1 VPGPVVVTGHTDNK
15 PIRTARFPS
24 NWELSTERAKS
35 VMKLMAPS
43 MTDPARL
50 RAEGMADSDPVA
62 PNDTE
67 DNRRKNR
74 RVMVILKV
82 AG

>member
-1 VPGPVVVTGHTDNK
+1 
-15 PIRTARFPS
+15 
-24 NWELSTERAKS
+24 
-35 VMKLMAPS
+35 
-43 MTDPARL
+43 
-50 RAEGMADSDPVA
+50 MADSDPVA
-62 PNDTE
+62 ANDTE

>member
-1 VPGPVVVTGHTDNK
+1 V
-15 PIRTARFPS
+15 
-24 NWELSTERAKS
+24 
-35 VMKLMAPS
+35 MAPS
-43 MTDPARL
+43 MTDPTRL

>member
-1 VPGPVVVTGHTDNK
+1 
-15 PIRTARFPS
+15 
-24 NWELSTERAKS
+24 
-35 VMKLMAPS
+35 MAGS
-43 MTDPARL
+43 IGEPARL

-62 PNDTE
+62 ANDTE

>member
-1 VPGPVVVTGHTDNK
+1 
-15 PIRTARFPS
+15 
-24 NWELSTERAKS
+24 
-35 VMKLMAPS
+35 
-43 MTDPARL
+43 
-50 RAEGMADSDPVA
+50 MADSDPVA

-67 DNRRKNR
+67 ENRRNNR